1 MARKISGCPNLYL
14 FKKSLRSFKILL
26 HKGTNYKGRFF
37 KMANETENSIHI
49 FKVCFPDFFCLL
61 HNNYFMINPVN
72 ILLEL
77 HFTVFEMLRFATFF
91 IMPCSPQVL
100 LSQPKSLKIQA
111 INSSIFLGLY
121 YSFSLDEKPN
131 TFHLCR
137 RPYSIGRRNYFFV
150 VIRFQLVIL
159 SSYIHYQS
167 RFIPNGLCSLLKLSL
182 WVAMVHKKVKR
193 LPKKKLL

>member
-1 MARKISGCPNLYL
+1 MGTAAQKTKTCIEEDRHNLLFLKWSKITGWQILRDSRTEQGSAKKCHQKYTCILRVSAQTCIGPKRRNPCLHCFAPFLAEGEGIVRSPTMSINQFDMARKISGCPNLYL

-91 IMPCSPQVL
+91 IMPCSP
-100 LSQPKSLKIQA
+100 
-111 INSSIFLGLY
+111 
-121 YSFSLDEKPN
+121 
-131 TFHLCR
+131 
-137 RPYSIGRRNYFFV
+137 
-150 VIRFQLVIL
+150 
-159 SSYIHYQS
+159 
-167 RFIPNGLCSLLKLSL
+167 
-182 WVAMVHKKVKR
+182 
-193 LPKKKLL
+193 